1 MNRKLSFPVWRSL
14 MFVPVNVL
22 KYVDRAHTRGADV
35 ILLDLE
41 DSVPLQE
48 KAEARRLVPEAAEK
62 VSRWGSQVAV
72 RINRPW
78 RLAVRDLEAVICPG
92 VHALAL
98 PKVRNP
104 EHILAIAEIVDELET
119 EQKMEL
125 GATSFIPMIESPGA
139 LLQAEKIAAA
149 HERVRALTIGAEDL
163 SRSMDTKPDRDVLA
177 YPAQRV
183 AIAARAAGVLPLGFA
198 GTVAQF
204 RDLEAF
210 RATIQHARR
219 LGFLGAL
226 CIHPDQVPILNDEF
240 RPTGE
245 EVAYATKVITVYE
258 EALHEGRGSIE
269 VDGKM
274 IDIPVVQRFQAIVDR
289 DKAIKEREAT
299 IERLKQLPL

>member
-1 MNRKLSFPVWRSL
+1 MNQKVSFPVWRSL
-14 MFVPVNVL
+14 MFVPVNVP
-22 KYVDRAHTRGADV
+22 KYVERAHTRGADV

-41 DSVPLQE
+41 DSVPLEE
-48 KAEARRLVPEAAEK
+48 KDEARLLVPEVAKK

-104 EHILAIAEIVDELET
+104 EHVLALAEIVGELEA
-119 EQKMEL
+119 EQQMEL

-139 LLQAEKIAAA
+139 LLQAEEIAAA
-149 HERVRALTIGAEDL
+149 CERVRALTIGAEDL
-163 SRSMDTKPDRDVLA
+163 SRSMDTAPDHDVLV

-183 AIAARAAGVLPLGFA
+183 ALAARAAGVLPIGFA

-219 LGFLGAL
+219 IGFLGAL
-226 CIHPDQVPILNDEF
+226 CIHPAQVPILNEEF
-240 RPTGE
+240 RPTAE
-245 EVAYATKVITVYE
+245 EVATARKVITAYE
-258 EALHEGRGSIE
+258 EALQEGRGSIE
-269 VDGKM
+269 VEGKM
-274 IDIPVVQRFQAIVDR
+274 IDIPVVQRYEAILERDR
-289 DKAIKEREAT
+289 TIREREAR
-299 IERLKQLPL
+299 IERLKQQ